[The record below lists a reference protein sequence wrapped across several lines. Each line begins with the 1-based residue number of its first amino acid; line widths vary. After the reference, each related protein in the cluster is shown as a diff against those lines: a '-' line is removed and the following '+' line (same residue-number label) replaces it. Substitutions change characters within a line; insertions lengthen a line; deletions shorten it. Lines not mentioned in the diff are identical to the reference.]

1 MTPRSR
7 SEIARRDDLSD
18 GLTPTAEYLFAY
30 QIAVEYGQKSL
41 GHPPDATDPG
51 RRLIHRRVFLRLVTA
66 QDTYIMLNFF
76 AHPTTS
82 TKMSQSTI
90 LRKDDDDELA
100 VDNAN
105 PQSES
110 EKWLPTDEVPRLE
123 RQAQE
128 SHVRFI
134 PWRYKLLAGSMI
146 LLFAFGSSLSETTLG
161 PLKSTLIKELEI
173 TSQCRFER
181 TISRGVSHYQTL
193 SMVQSPAHPAL

>member
-1 MTPRSR
+1 
-7 SEIARRDDLSD
+7 
-18 GLTPTAEYLFAY
+18 
-30 QIAVEYGQKSL
+30 
-41 GHPPDATDPG
+41 
-51 RRLIHRRVFLRLVTA
+51 
-66 QDTYIMLNFF
+66 MLNFF

-82 TKMSQSTI
+82 TKMSQSTN

-161 PLKSTLIKELEI
+161 PLKSTLIKELKI